1 VDCGGSCAA
10 CPTCADGKRNGD
22 ELGTDCGGSC
32 AAECPPTCEDQL
44 QNGDEV
50 KVDCGGSCLECG
62 TACTVDRP
70 CEATDVIMKMMQLTE
85 ECEATGTPGVPCRG
99 ARSAG
104 LFVSQLM
111 AHFCSLV
118 NGDTSAVNQIRTDR
132 YHLVKIELF
141 AEDGT
146 QMYVMRDNQMG
157 CKTGREPGCLGMD
170 DTIGPGDTITID
182 CGESAGEQEVRDRA
196 GPNKPCWQ
204 TCSLA
209 LAIIRKGWRAGEG
222 SNRAAP
228 VVQIDFEAAR
238 VFLGQWFGLELA
250 TLDCHRVPNGPSEF
264 DCAGECEGT
273 AVFDCEG
280 TCGGTHYIDS
290 CGVCGGF
297 ELCNWDD
304 DTPPWPPYNGFEEWN
319 GLVTDAEHAHDH
331 GR

>member
-1 VDCGGSCAA
+1 VFGCQVGVDCGGSCAA

-157 CKTGREPGCLGMD
+157 CKTGREPGCRASPTLG
-170 DTIGPGDTITID
+170 
-182 CGESAGEQEVRDRA
+182 
-196 GPNKPCWQ
+196 
-204 TCSLA
+204 
-209 LAIIRKGWRAGEG
+209 
-222 SNRAAP
+222 AP
-228 VVQIDFEAAR
+228 
-238 VFLGQWFGLELA
+238 
-250 TLDCHRVPNGPSEF
+250 
-264 DCAGECEGT
+264 
-273 AVFDCEG
+273 
-280 TCGGTHYIDS
+280 
-290 CGVCGGF
+290 
-297 ELCNWDD
+297 
-304 DTPPWPPYNGFEEWN
+304 
-319 GLVTDAEHAHDH
+319 
-331 GR
+331 